1 MPLRPVLGAAVLLL
15 LAAVPATPAAADP
28 HETVTVDRTGRLAAD
43 GTVTLSGTYRCLGG
57 TGPVYVSSSLSQ
69 DSPGIRHGI
78 GGTHAVCDGAEHRW
92 VNTGAPG
99 TPDTLV
105 PGRARVAA
113 TLMELR
119 SEDGLPMPSFRA
131 AQQREVTLKNG

>member
-1 MPLRPVLGAAVLLL
+1 MPLRPVPGAAVLLL

-69 DSPGIRHGI
+69 
-78 GGTHAVCDGAEHRW
+78 
-92 VNTGAPG
+92 
-99 TPDTLV
+99 
-105 PGRARVAA
+105 
-113 TLMELR
+113 
-119 SEDGLPMPSFRA
+119 
-131 AQQREVTLKNG
+131 